1 MHRKLKFS
9 CKTAEI
15 WYFRKKL
22 QKLIE
27 LGSLSVASLRKDSQ
41 IQTSF
46 SLLPVLN
53 FKSFR
58 TRIWPA
64 SRLPWPQLGPT
75 SVCFWIVWTVF
86 GLSGQFL
93 ISPDSFWIVRTVSRL
108 SGHFLDCPDSFWI
121 DRTVSRL
128 SRYFL
133 DCPDSF
139 WIVRIVYWLSGQFL
153 DCPDSFWIVRIV
165 FGLSG

>member
-93 ISPDSFWIVRTVSRL
+93 ICPDSFWIVRTVFGL
-108 SGHFLDCPDSFWI
+108 SGQFLD
-121 DRTVSRL
+121 RL
-128 SRYFL
+128 
-133 DCPDSF
+133 DSF
-139 WIVRIVYWLSGQFL
+139 WIVQTLFGLSGQFL
-153 DCPDSFWIVRIV
+153 DCADSFLIVAI
-165 FGLSG
+165 F